1 MLVLNTPPFA
11 GESQGDTSITLAMLG
26 HGYAKQHA
34 APAKHMLGAGL
45 ARAPS

>member
-1 MLVLNTPPFA
+1 M
-11 GESQGDTSITLAMLG
+11 QITLYALRVLFCLIVLG

>member
-1 MLVLNTPPFA
+1 MYHLRPLFILNRIHILLYT
-11 GESQGDTSITLAMLG
+11 DCLLG

-45 ARAPS
+45 ARVPS